1 MARGIRNFAQL
12 AAMNTKFA
20 EQLDEALKAQGR
32 ILRDDWIGQGKETA
46 RLTANQDQRVT

>member
-1 MARGIRNFAQL
+1 MAEKLYDQGIRNFAQL

-32 ILRDDWIGQGKETA
+32 ILRDDWIGQAKKPLG
-46 RLTANQDQRVT
+46 